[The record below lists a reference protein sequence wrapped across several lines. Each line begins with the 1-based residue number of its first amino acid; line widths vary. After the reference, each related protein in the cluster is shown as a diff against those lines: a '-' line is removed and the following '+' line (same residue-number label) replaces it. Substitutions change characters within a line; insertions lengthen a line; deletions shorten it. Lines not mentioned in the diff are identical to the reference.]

1 LLIEGKGIAVLGSR
15 RSEARVALRD
25 RSGNPESGAA
35 SHIVMNHVAMKARCG
50 AAPVPGGVYRRIATA
65 CAVGG
70 AASALLAAS
79 PARAE
84 GLADDDLWRYRSSAI
99 AIDAGVVAAPPAA
112 LGTGLAKGFGAGVAV
127 GRDLFWG
134 ARASWAT
141 ATETAIGWDVTHDDV
156 KLRLIGG
163 AQRTAGR
170 GTFGVRFGLGG
181 TLVHE
186 RRERIRGDIAGS
198 QGSLRETTANVVL
211 PAADLDGVV
220 SLHVTRGWLLLVAA
234 GPSLTRVD
242 HKLQTAWNS
251 YLGVAWQL

>member
-1 LLIEGKGIAVLGSR
+1 M
-15 RSEARVALRD
+15 
-25 RSGNPESGAA
+25 NP
-35 SHIVMNHVAMKARCG
+35 VAMRPRCG
-50 AAPVPGGVYRRIATA
+50 AAPVRGGASRRIATA
-65 CAVGG
+65 CAVGC
-70 AASALLAAS
+70 AASVLLAAS
-79 PARAE
+79 TARAD
-84 GLADDDLWRYRSSAI
+84 GLTDDDLWRYRSSAI
-99 AIDAGVVAAPPAA
+99 AIDAGVVAALPAA
-112 LGTGLAKGFGAGVAV
+112 LETGLAKGFGAGVAV
-127 GRDLFWG
+127 GRELFWG

-163 AQRTAGR
+163 AQKIAGR
-170 GTFGVRFGLGG
+170 GTFGVRLGVGG

-220 SLHVTRGWLLLVAA
+220 SLHVTRGWMLCIAA

-242 HKLQTAWNS
+242 HKLQTGWNS

>member
-1 LLIEGKGIAVLGSR
+1 MAMKPDDRGR
-15 RSEARVALRD
+15 RTR
-25 RSGNPESGAA
+25 GSGAPVSSSA
-35 SHIVMNHVAMKARCG
+35 S
-50 AAPVPGGVYRRIATA
+50 RRIASA
-65 CAVGG
+65 WVAGC

-79 PARAE
+79 PARAD
-84 GLADDDLWRYRSSAI
+84 GLTDDDLWRYRSSAI
-99 AIDAGVVAAPPAA
+99 AIDAGVVAALPAA
-112 LGTGLAKGFGAGVAV
+112 LETGLAKGFGAGIAV
-127 GRDLFWG
+127 GRELFWG

-141 ATETAIGWDVTHDDV
+141 ATETAIGWEVTHDDM

-170 GTFGVRFGLGG
+170 GTFGVRLGLGG

-220 SLHVTRGWLLLVAA
+220 SLHVTRGWLLIVAA

-242 HKLQTAWNS
+242 HKLQTGWNS